1 MSMRDIKGMRGTDLK
16 VHGGKCSGIILS
28 NRVFDKET
36 GRVIPGDAIDYDY
49 SDDEAESR
57 RDPESCLQNWMAIG
71 DEVTH
76 VNNIILLRYKRYYR
90 SYSFVLLHLYTI
102 QIHSSL
108 HVTVV

>member
-1 MSMRDIKGMRGTDLK
+1 MK
-16 VHGGKCSGIILS
+16 VPGRKCSGIILS
-28 NRVFDKET
+28 NRVFNKET
-36 GRVIPGDAIDYDY
+36 GLVIPDDVINYEAENDDNY

>member
-1 MSMRDIKGMRGTDLK
+1 MDLK
-16 VHGGKCSGIILS
+16 VPGRKCSGIILS
-28 NRVFDKET
+28 NRVFNKET
-36 GRVIPGDAIDYDY
+36 GLVIPDDVINYEAENDDNY

-71 DEVTH
+71 DEVTQ
-76 VNNIILLRYKRYYR
+76 VNNIISLRYERYYYR